1 MEGMAPS
8 SPIRTDLPPSA
19 ETIKWKKS
27 DEKYEDIK
35 TAALGLVDV
44 FKVSVSFTVTVSPCL
59 SSLIKKKCSTWCLT
73 RLGS

>member
-44 FKVSVSFTVTVSPCL
+44 FKVSVSLLLQYHPA
-59 SSLIKKKCSTWCLT
+59 
-73 RLGS
+73 